1 MLELRK
7 IKFILGAMDPE
18 MELIKTVL
26 DTVGAKYEFAK
37 VNGVLV
43 NPTNAYNCDNT
54 LNEAEKICFIE
65 CRNPKIIEF
74 ISIDHH
80 NKGDYGYKLGADK
93 FLEASSIGQ
102 LLSFLI
108 QNFEKEFELLD
119 FVGFISKESYGFYFD
134 IKLNMWVYGCGT
146 ISYIIKKEIV
156 FVAAIDHCSA
166 EAYKGNCLGIC
177 VDQLMNDRIHS
188 LSSNL
193 QIAKEVLKE
202 KLNSFKNF
210 FLETECVFSILDLT
224 HLELGVGYSED
235 YLILRE
241 AAILN
246 NRPIAVITKNEL
258 NGGKKLM
265 LLSLTESQVE
275 DFLETGI
282 FGSLRV
288 KEPFGVPVRGYAGG
302 MLE

>member
-1 MLELRK
+1 MINE

-18 MELIKTVL
+18 MELIKKILV
-26 DTVGAKYEFAK
+26 TVGANFELATVAGAF
-37 VNGVLV
+37 V
-43 NPTNAYNCDNT
+43 NPTNAYECENT
-54 LNEAEKICFIE
+54 IGEAEKICFVE
-65 CRNPKIIEF
+65 CRNPSIREF

-80 NKGDYGYKLGADK
+80 NKGDYGYNLGADR
-93 FLEASSIGQ
+93 FLQASSVGQ
-102 LLSFLI
+102 LLHYLAEAFPA
-108 QNFEKEFELLD
+108 NFEKLNIQSFYMGRHEYNGFFFGKDKWLLG
-119 FVGFISKESYGFYFD
+119 VGQE
-134 IKLNMWVYGCGT
+134 T
-146 ISYIIKKEIV
+146 YIIPEEYVI
-156 FVAAIDHCSA
+156 VAATDHCSG
-166 EAYKGNCLGIC
+166 EAYKGNCQGVSFDML
-177 VDQLMNDRIHS
+177 LNERIHS

-193 QIAKEVLKE
+193 KIAKEVLRE

-210 FLETECVFSILDLT
+210 FKETKSVFSILDLT

-258 NGGKKLM
+258 NGGRKLM

-282 FGSLRV
+282 FGNLKV